1 MATFL
6 LYFFPFAIDIVV
18 SLLLFVGRHSLATIG
33 ASEAEVGSIP
43 LLFGVGYFLAG
54 PLMRSIISRSWAKLE
69 MLIAIGA
76 MAILSAI
83 LANAQDLIMIQI
95 LFFLV
100 PISASLFFNAF
111 QAYMLGISTD
121 HSRPL
126 GVTVSL
132 YTFAWS
138 MGFALGPFICGMLGN
153 SLTWSQMYYLASIS
167 SIIIAIMVALF
178 RPKRAD
184 RRTEPK
190 KNAVPKAKGPVLYV
204 PGWMGVVIGLL
215 AWMVIATYW
224 PLIAVSK
231 GFSPAVKG
239 MVEFAF
245 AASQSLGA
253 LALILVRDWQHR
265 PVFLPL
271 FGVFGVA
278 ALLLFGASST
288 PVFYI
293 AGASLMG
300 LFMATNFIFSVYH
313 CMLEVEN
320 ASKRIAIN
328 EMMVGLG
335 YVAGP
340 IVAALLHRNGMPF
353 GPSFVMA
360 AFFVAILVSLRTG
373 VAYWIRRRGDPQLFS
388 KAEQ

>member
-1 MATFL
+1 MTSFL
-6 LYFFPFAIDIVV
+6 LYFFPFAMDIVV
-18 SLLLFVGRHSLATIG
+18 SLLLFVGRHSLAMNG

-54 PLMRSIISRSWAKLE
+54 PLMRTIISRRFAKIE
-69 MLIAIGA
+69 MLAA
-76 MAILSAI
+76 STLLAALSTI
-83 LANAQDLIMIQI
+83 LANTDLLVALQA

-100 PISASLFFNAF
+100 PIAASLFFNAF

-121 HSRPL
+121 NAKPL
-126 GVTVSL
+126 SVTVSL

-138 MGFALGPFICGMLGN
+138 MGFALGPFVCGLLGN
-153 SLTWSQMYYLASIS
+153 RFSWSQMYYLAALS
-167 SIIIAIMVALF
+167 SIFIGLLVIAS
-178 RPKRAD
+178 RPKRANLETKPD
-184 RRTEPK
+184 K
-190 KNAVPKAKGPVLYV
+190 SALAKVQGPILHV
-204 PGWMGVVIGLL
+204 PGWMGVVIGLVG
-215 AWMVIATYW
+215 WMVIATYW
-224 PLIAVSK
+224 PVIAVSK

-245 AASQSLGA
+245 AAAQSLGA
-253 LALILVRDWQHR
+253 LALILIRDWQHK

-271 FGVFGVA
+271 FGVLGVA
-278 ALLLFGASST
+278 ALLVFGSST
-288 PVFYI
+288 SSILYI

-313 CMLEVEN
+313 CMLEVEM

-340 IVAALLHRNGMPF
+340 TVAAALHQNGMPF
-353 GPSFVMA
+353 GPSFTMA
-360 AFFVAILVSLRTG
+360 AGLVALLVMLRTG
-373 VAYWIRRRGDPQLFS
+373 VAVRIGRKGSADRLNT
-388 KAEQ
+388 